1 MNNANN
7 QMQQKIKLSTE
18 IPQALLDINAFKIIE
33 LNGSYL
39 SIMGEVEK
47 QALKEIENSL
57 KKSKK
62 DIIAGLKEHGYFHGN
77 VKIKDEIISFSAVK
91 ANNNSAIVTW
101 NFGKIVPKVNLQK
114 ELDTLFENN
123 LTGVFK
129 STLDGVLLSCN
140 QSFANM
146 LGYRKKEDLIGC
158 TVTELYFDKKQRAE
172 NMKRL
177 SGEGNL
183 QNQELKLLTKSGKPI
198 WVLENVSI
206 IRNEQGE
213 ILYQQGT
220 VIDISALKQT
230 QEELH
235 QHIDRY
241 KSLLDNIPDAIIIHR
256 KGIVQYINPGGEKL
270 FDVDAEKT
278 VGTGLLELF
287 SADTAKQYAGRLKA
301 IYNYQEAGY
310 HEFPATVQSGK
321 KLFLAEQTS
330 PIIYRDKEA
339 FQTVISNL
347 SFRKQWVQERMRAQ
361 LAEEI
366 NEILKHEIREHKITQ
381 QQLEESR
388 NFNNSLIESSIDIII
403 AVDEHGIV
411 TTFNTAAEQEFG
423 YLRNEVIGTNS
434 EILYKD
440 KSEYD
445 RVISGLYSK
454 KSFRGE
460 IQNRRKSGQVFTSY
474 LSASRL
480 YSESGDFIGSMGVSR
495 DISRQKQDAEE
506 LKNSEEKYREL
517 FNTMSDAQLV
527 LNAKDEV
534 VFCNRAGYKLLG
546 ISAKNKEQ
554 ISFASLITSE
564 DKKKFKE
571 SRIQLKKTGKPILG
585 VEYTIINKKNET
597 RQIEI
602 NTTAVF
608 ENKKYVGTREMVRD
622 ITDKKRAEAEA
633 EAQAAKIKA
642 IFESGNHMFWTVN
655 KNIALTSFNKNYEQ
669 AILDMYGVRPEINKD
684 PLKPRKLFASK
695 DYHGFWQEKYEQ
707 VFKGF
712 PQNFE
717 TNTLNKNGE
726 RIFRDIFLNP
736 IYDKKGHIVEVSGI
750 AHDITDKK
758 LAERKVQEQAAR
770 IKSIFESSAHI
781 IWSINKDYELT
792 SFNQNFV
799 KSFSASKLKGQAAL
813 ELDLKKMI
821 SQLSKHEA
829 DLWSEKY
836 EKAFTGEPQQFELK
850 SIDNRGSE
858 NWFELFLNPIFDEKK
873 NVIELSGIGHQITF
887 KKQAERKIKDQA
899 AKINSIFES
908 TAMLIWTLD
917 HKMRITSFN
926 ENFAKTLFRQFGVEV
941 QIGLQFP
948 KTIEPFIREDLRKEM
963 HALYQK
969 ALDGKHLRFEAPLKD
984 KFGNVVWVE
993 SFLNPILVDNDKVFE
1008 ISCLTHEIT
1017 DKKVIE
1023 KQVRESLREKEILL
1037 QEVHHRV
1044 KNNLQV
1050 ISSILNLQSSYV
1062 KDKNTL
1068 NILRESQNRIKS
1080 MSFIHESLYQTKD
1093 FSSIDFADYILSLSN
1108 NLIHSYNIGSGTVRL
1123 DTDFE
1128 KVFLNLDQAIPCGL
1142 IVNELLSNALK
1153 YAFTGNKKGVLN
1165 LSIKE
1170 KDNKVHLRIKDNGV
1184 GLPPEFKF
1192 EEADSLGLQLV
1203 FTLIEQLDGE
1213 VKFSTA
1219 PNKGTDYLI
1228 IFEKLK

>member
-1 MNNANN
+1 MTNLNKS
-7 QMQQKIKLSTE
+7 MHQKIILSSE
-18 IPQALLDINAFKIIE
+18 IPQALLAINDFRIAELNSALNTLLKKELIILINNELSENKKEIINA
-33 LNGSYL
+33 L
-39 SIMGEVEK
+39 
-47 QALKEIENSL
+47 QAC
-57 KKSKK
+57 
-62 DIIAGLKEHGYFHGN
+62 GYYHGQL
-77 VKIKDEIISFSAVK
+77 KIKESIVGFTVSKVNTEHAIITFSLLSEK
-91 ANNNSAIVTW
+91 PDI
-101 NFGKIVPKVNLQK
+101 NLQK
-114 ELDTLFENN
+114 ELDSLFENN

-140 QSFANM
+140 QALANM
-146 LGYRKKEDLIGC
+146 LGYKDKEQLIGC
-158 TVTELYFDKKQRAE
+158 SVTDLYFDKKQRSE

-206 IRNEQGE
+206 IKGDKGE
-213 ILYQQGT
+213 VLYQQGS
-220 VIDISALKQT
+220 VIDISTLKQT
-230 QEELH
+230 QDELN
-235 QHIDRY
+235 QNIERY
-241 KSLLDNIPDAIIIHR
+241 KSLLDNIPDAIIIHK
-256 KGIVQYINPGGEKL
+256 KGIIQYLNPGGEKL
-270 FDVDAEKT
+270 FDVSSDSA
-278 VGTGLLELF
+278 TGISVLELF
-287 SADTAKQYAGRLKA
+287 SAETAKQYAGRLKA
-301 IYNYQEAGY
+301 IYNYQEADY
-310 HEFPATVQSGK
+310 HEFPAVLKNGK
-321 KLFLAEQTS
+321 KLFLAEQTN
-330 PIIYRDKEA
+330 PIIYRDQEA
-339 FQTVISNL
+339 FQTIISNL

-403 AVDEHGIV
+403 AVDDKGVV

-423 YLRNEVIGTNS
+423 YSRKEVIGVNS

-440 KSEYD
+440 KSEYN
-445 RVISGLYSK
+445 RVISGLHAK

-460 IQNRRKSGQVFTSY
+460 IENKRKSGQVFTSY

-480 YSESGDFIGSMGVSR
+480 YSESGDYIGSMGVSR
-495 DISRQKQDAEE
+495 DISRQKRDAEE
-506 LKNSEEKYREL
+506 LKNSEERYREL

-527 LNAKDEV
+527 LNEKDEV
-534 VFCNRAGYKLLG
+534 VFCNKAGYKLLG
-546 ISAKNKEQ
+546 ISTKSKEQ
-554 ISFASLITSE
+554 INFASLIATE
-564 DKKKFKE
+564 DKKIFKD
-571 SRIQLKKTGKPILG
+571 SRKQIIKTGKPILG
-585 VEYTIINKKNET
+585 LEYTIINRKNES
-597 RQIEI
+597 RQIEV

-608 ENKKYVGTREMVRD
+608 ENKKFVGTREMVRD
-622 ITDKKRAEAEA
+622 ITDKKRAEDEI

-642 IFESGNHMFWTVN
+642 IFESGNHLFWTVN

-669 AILDMYGVRPEINKD
+669 AIFDLYGVRPEINKD

-695 DYHGFWQEKYEQ
+695 DYHGFWQDKYEL
-707 VFKGF
+707 VFKGV

-726 RIFRDIFLNP
+726 RIFRDVFLNP

-770 IKSIFESSAHI
+770 IKSIFESSAHL
-781 IWSINKDYELT
+781 IWSINKAYELT
-792 SFNQNFV
+792 SYNQNFV
-799 KSFSASKLKGQAAL
+799 KAFSGSKLKGEA
-813 ELDLKKMI
+813 EINLDVRKTFNH
-821 SQLSKHEA
+821 LSKQEA
-829 DLWSEKY
+829 QIWKERY
-836 EKAFTGEPQQFELK
+836 EKAFAGVPQQFELCTND
-850 SIDNRGSE
+850 SRGSE
-858 NWFELFLNPIFDEKK
+858 QWFELFLNPIFDEKK
-873 NVIELSGIGHQITF
+873 QVIELSGIGHHITF

-941 QIGLQFP
+941 QIGLPFP
-948 KTIEPFIREDLRKEM
+948 NSIEPFIREDLRKEM
-963 HALYQK
+963 HTLYQK
-969 ALDGKHLRFEAPLKD
+969 ALDGKHLRFEAPMKD
-984 KFGNVVWVE
+984 KSGNVVWVE
-993 SFLNPILVDNDKVFE
+993 SFLNPIFVDNDKVFE
-1008 ISCLTHEIT
+1008 ISCLSHEIT

-1170 KDNKVHLRIKDNGV
+1170 KQNKVYLRIKDNGV

-1228 IFEKLK
+1228 TFEKLK

>member
-1 MNNANN
+1 MINVNK
-7 QMQQKIKLSTE
+7 QMQQKIKLSAD
-18 IPQALLDINAFKIIE
+18 IPQAVLEIGTYKILE
-33 LNGSYL
+33 LN
-39 SIMGEVEK
+39 K
-47 QALKEIENSL
+47 PIETILGNQSL
-57 KKSKK
+57 KLVESDLKK
-62 DIIAGLKEHGYFHGN
+62 LKKEVTNAINEHGYFHG
-77 VKIKDEIISFSAVK
+77 KTIIQDRTTGFFIAKV
-91 ANNNSAIVTW
+91 NSDQAIITW
-101 NFGKIVPKVNLQK
+101 NFSFDQSNSSLQK
-114 ELDTLFENN
+114 ELESLFENN

-129 STLDGVLLSCN
+129 STMDGVLLSCN
-140 QSFANM
+140 QALATM
-146 LGYRKKEDLIGC
+146 LGYKKKEQLIGC
-158 TVTELYFDKKQRAE
+158 SVTELYYDKKQRTE

-183 QNQELKLLTKSGKPI
+183 QNQELKLITKSGKPI
-198 WVLENVSI
+198 WALENVSI
-206 IRNEQGE
+206 IKNEQGD
-213 ILYQQGT
+213 ILYQQGS
-220 VIDISALKQT
+220 VIDISDLKQT
-230 QEELH
+230 QDELH
-235 QHIDRY
+235 QNIERY

-256 KGIVQYINPGGEKL
+256 KGNIQYINPGGEKL
-270 FDVDAEKT
+270 FEVNGEEVAGK
-278 VGTGLLELF
+278 GLLELF
-287 SADTAKQYAGRLKA
+287 SAETAKQYAGRLKA
-301 IYNYQEAGY
+301 IYNYQEADY
-310 HEFPATVQSGK
+310 HEFPATLQSGK

-330 PIIYRDKEA
+330 PIIYRDQEA

-403 AVDEHGIV
+403 AVDENGVV

-423 YLRNEVIGTNS
+423 YSRNEVIGANS

-460 IQNRRKSGQVFTSY
+460 IQNKRKSGQVFTSY

-480 YSESGDFIGSMGVSR
+480 YSESGQFIGSMGVSR
-495 DISRQKQDAEE
+495 DISRQKRDAEE
-506 LKNSEEKYREL
+506 LKNSEERYREL

-534 VFCNRAGYKLLG
+534 VFCNKAGFKLLG
-546 ISAKNKEQ
+546 ISTKSKERLN
-554 ISFASLITSE
+554 FASLIASE
-564 DKKKFKE
+564 DKKVFKE

-585 VEYTIINKKNET
+585 LEYTIINKKNET
-597 RQIEI
+597 RQIEV

-608 ENKKYVGTREMVRD
+608 ENKKFVGTREMVRD

-669 AILDMYGVRPEINKD
+669 AIYDMYGVRPEINKD

-695 DYHGFWQEKYEQ
+695 DYHGFWQEKYEH
-707 VFKGF
+707 VFKGV

-717 TNTLNKNGE
+717 TNTLNKSGE
-726 RIFRDIFLNP
+726 RIFRDVFLNP
-736 IYDKKGHIVEVSGI
+736 IYDKKGQIVEVSGI

-770 IKSIFESSAHI
+770 IKSIFESSAHL
-781 IWSINKDYELT
+781 IWSINRDYELT
-792 SFNQNFV
+792 SYNQNFV
-799 KSFSASKLKGQAAL
+799 RAFVNSKLKASIEPNMNVKNILGH
-813 ELDLKKMI
+813 I
-821 SQLSKHEA
+821 SKDEAEIWSKR
-829 DLWSEKY
+829 Y
-836 EKAFTGEPQQFELK
+836 EKAFSGEPQQFELK
-850 SIDNRGSE
+850 TVDSRGSE

-948 KTIEPFIREDLRKEM
+948 KSIEPFVRDDLRKEM
-963 HALYQK
+963 YSLYQK
-969 ALDGKHLRFEAPLKD
+969 ALDGKHLRFEAPLMD
-984 KFGNVVWVE
+984 KTGNVVWVE
-993 SFLNPILVDNDKVFE
+993 SFLNPILIDNDKVFE
-1008 ISCLTHEIT
+1008 ISCLSHEIT

-1123 DTDFE
+1123 VTDFE

-1170 KDNKVHLRIKDNGV
+1170 KDNKVFLRIKDNGV

-1228 IFEKLK
+1228 TFEKLK